1 MPESARAGQYN
12 ENFNVA
18 LQWMWG
24 DGFLSPGGKE
34 EVYEMLKGI
43 DVEGKHVLDVGC
55 GLGAADVLL
64 IQSFGA
70 ARVTGI
76 DVEPHLIEA
85 CRARAR
91 DNGVSSQT
99 DFVLVEPGPLPF
111 EASSFDIVFS
121 KDAIVHIPDKP
132 TFYAD
137 VFEKLRP
144 GGLFVG
150 SDWLRGGEDT
160 ATEAALAWL
169 SYVHLNFQM
178 SEAPAVEAT
187 IRAAGF
193 DSVRLNDRNAWYQE
207 EIKRE
212 LESLEGESF
221 EKLASMIG
229 AEAANYRL
237 ENSTMKRHAIDDGFL
252 RPTHIVASK
261 PA

>member
-1 MPESARAGQYN
+1 MG
-12 ENFNVA
+12 
-18 LQWMWG
+18 G
-24 DGFLSPGGKE
+24 DGFLSPGGPD
-34 EVYEMLKGI
+34 EVREMMKGVTL
-43 DVEGKHVLDVGC
+43 DGCRVLDVGS
-55 GLGAADVLL
+55 GLGAIAVMLVEE
-64 IQSFGA
+64 FGA
-70 ARVTGI
+70 AEVVGV
-76 DVEPHLIEA
+76 DVEAHLIESSRE
-85 CRARAR
+85 RANKAGLA
-91 DNGVSSQT
+91 NQLVFQ
-99 DFVLVEPGPLPF
+99 LVEPGPLPF
-111 EASSFDIVFS
+111 PAASFDVVFS

-132 TFYAD
+132 AFYAD

-160 ATEAALAWL
+160 ATEEALAWL

-187 IRAAGF
+187 IRDAGF
-193 DSVRLNDRNAWYQE
+193 DSVRLNDRNAWYQQ

-212 LESLEGESF
+212 LESLEGENF

-229 AEAANYRL
+229 AEAAHYRL
-237 ENSTMKRHAIDDGFL
+237 ENSAMKRHAIDDGFL